1 MDKTRLVTEA
11 ITAGYGS
18 GMTDDLD
25 LLTLRIVRAVAD
37 TGTVTAAAAELG
49 YSQPALSQHLRRAEA
64 RVGHPLLLRA
74 GRGVELTEAG
84 RRLAEHAVHVQAAL
98 DAARQEL
105 DHLGGAASGRVRLA
119 GFPSASSTLVPDVL
133 SQLRASHPGLQVDYV
148 EAEPPEALLLLRDG
162 AVDAAVVF
170 RHAGRP
176 AHDQERVPSQLRE
189 RSLFVDRTVL
199 VLPREHPFAEG
210 DDFAGLRAERW
221 IGGCPRCRGHLLTT
235 CAAAD
240 FEPDVVL
247 ETDNALA
254 VLGLVAAGL
263 GIALLPGL
271 SLQSAAIPAEV
282 RVVTLPPAVARVIG
296 VAHRRGARRVPSIRV
311 LTEAVAAVDPGRHG
325 LETAGSEAAG
335 LDAAG
340 QDAAADARVA
350 TAPHDAVTRAG
361 AEVVSAGPARL
372 TGPSRKVPA
381 P

>member
-1 MDKTRLVTEA
+1 VTGR
-11 ITAGYGS
+11 ITASYGS
-18 GMTDDLD
+18 GVTDDLD
-25 LLTLRIVRAVAD
+25 LLTLRIIRAIAD
-37 TGTVTAAAAELG
+37 HGTVTAAAAELG

-74 GRGVELTEAG
+74 GRGVVLTEAG

-133 SQLRASHPGLQVDYV
+133 SRLRASHPGLQVDYV
-148 EAEPPEALLLLRDG
+148 EAEPPEALALLRDG
-162 AVDAAVVF
+162 TVDAAVVF
-170 RHAGRP
+170 RHAGRV
-176 AHDQERVPSQLRE
+176 AVEHDQVPESLRE
-189 RSLFVDRTVL
+189 RALFVDRTVL
-199 VLPREHPFAEG
+199 VVPRGHAFVEG
-210 DDFAGLRAERW
+210 DDFAALRAERW

-271 SLQSAAIPAEV
+271 SLQSAAVPEEV
-282 RVVTLPPAVARVIG
+282 RVVTLPPAVSRVIA

-311 LTEAVAAVDPGRHG
+311 LTEAVAAVLPEKHG
-325 LETAGSEAAG
+325 LQTAGSGG
-335 LDAAG
+335 L
-340 QDAAADARVA
+340 A
-350 TAPHDAVTRAG
+350 TSRGAVGGRG
-361 AEVVSAGPARL
+361 
-372 TGPSRKVPA
+372 
-381 P
+381 

>member
-1 MDKTRLVTEA
+1 MTAV
-11 ITAGYGS
+11 ITPGYRS
-18 GMTDDLD
+18 RMTDDLD
-25 LLTLRIVRAVAD
+25 LLTLRIIRAVAD

-133 SQLRASHPGLQVDYV
+133 SRLRASHPGLQVDYV
-148 EAEPPEALLLLRDG
+148 EAEPPEALALLRDG
-162 AVDAAVVF
+162 TVDAAVVF
-170 RHAGRP
+170 RHAGR
-176 AHDQERVPSQLRE
+176 AVADRGQVPGSLRE

-199 VLPREHPFAEG
+199 VVPRDHPFAEG
-210 DDFAGLRAERW
+210 DDFASLRTERW

-240 FEPDVVL
+240 FEPEIVL

-271 SLQSAAIPAEV
+271 SLQSAAIPEEV
-282 RVVTLPPAVARVIG
+282 RVVTLPPAVSRVIA

-311 LTEAVAAVDPGRHG
+311 LTEAVAAVLPERHG
-325 LETAGSEAAG
+325 LE
-335 LDAAG
+335 AAG
-340 QDAAADARVA
+340 QDGDGAD
-350 TAPHDAVTRAG
+350 AG
-361 AEVVSAGPARL
+361 AEGVDGTLGAGEGTRDAL
-372 TGPSRKVPA
+372 GIGVGGPS
-381 P
+381 

>member
-1 MDKTRLVTEA
+1 
-11 ITAGYGS
+11 
-18 GMTDDLD
+18 MTDDLD

-37 TGTVTAAAAELG
+37 TGTVTAAAAQLG

-105 DHLGGAASGRVRLA
+105 DHLGGATSGRVRLA

-133 SQLRASHPGLQVDYV
+133 SRLRTSHPGLQVDYV
-148 EAEPPEALLLLRDG
+148 EAEPPEALTLLRDG

-170 RHAGRP
+170 RHAGR
-176 AHDQERVPSQLRE
+176 AATDRESVPESLRE
-189 RSLFVDRTVL
+189 TALFADRTVL
-199 VLPREHPFAEG
+199 VLPRPHPFVEG
-210 DDFAGLRAERW
+210 DDFGTLHAERW

-240 FEPDVVL
+240 FAPEIVL

-271 SLQSAAIPAEV
+271 SLQSAALPEEV
-282 RVVTLPPAVARVIG
+282 RVVTLPPSVSRVIA

-311 LTEAVAAVDPGRHG
+311 LTEAVAAVLPDRHG
-325 LETAGSEAAG
+325 LE
-335 LDAAG
+335 
-340 QDAAADARVA
+340 
-350 TAPHDAVTRAG
+350 AVGPQG
-361 AEVVSAGPARL
+361 AVAGP
-372 TGPSRKVPA
+372 S
-381 P
+381 

>member
-1 MDKTRLVTEA
+1 VTGRITRS
-11 ITAGYGS
+11 YGS
-18 GMTDDLD
+18 DVTDDLD
-25 LLTLRIVRAVAD
+25 LLTLRIIRAIAD
-37 TGTVTAAAAELG
+37 HGTVTAAAAELG

-74 GRGVELTEAG
+74 GRGVVLTEAG

-133 SQLRASHPGLQVDYV
+133 SRLRASHPGLQVDYV
-148 EAEPPEALLLLRDG
+148 EAEPPEALALLRDG
-162 AVDAAVVF
+162 TVDAAVVF
-170 RHAGRP
+170 RHAGRV
-176 AHDQERVPSQLRE
+176 AVEHDQVPESLRE
-189 RSLFVDRTVL
+189 RALFVDRTVL
-199 VLPREHPFAEG
+199 VVPRGHAFVEG
-210 DDFAGLRAERW
+210 DAFAALRAERW

-271 SLQSAAIPAEV
+271 SLQSAAVPEEV
-282 RVVTLPPAVARVIG
+282 RVVTLPPAVSRVIA

-311 LTEAVAAVDPGRHG
+311 LTEAVAAVLPEKHG
-325 LETAGSEAAG
+325 LQTAASGG
-335 LDAAG
+335 L
-340 QDAAADARVA
+340 A
-350 TAPHDAVTRAG
+350 TSRGAVGGRG
-361 AEVVSAGPARL
+361 
-372 TGPSRKVPA
+372 
-381 P
+381 

>member
-1 MDKTRLVTEA
+1 MVTLA
-11 ITAGYGS
+11 ITWRYRS

-37 TGTVTAAAAELG
+37 TGTVTAAAARLG

-64 RVGHPLLLRA
+64 RFGHPLLLRA

-133 SQLRASHPGLQVDYV
+133 SQLRTSHPGLQVDYV
-148 EAEPPEALLLLRDG
+148 EAEPPEALGLLRDG
-162 AVDAAVVF
+162 SVDAALVF
-170 RHAGRP
+170 RHAGRGLS
-176 AHDQERVPSQLRE
+176 ERDEAPEALRE
-189 RSLFVDRTVL
+189 KPLFVDRTVL
-199 VLPREHPFAEG
+199 VLPRTHPFSEG
-210 DDFAGLRAERW
+210 DDFSALHAERW

-235 CAAAD
+235 CAAAG
-240 FEPDVVL
+240 FSPDIVL

-271 SLQSAAIPAEV
+271 SLQSAAIPEEV
-282 RVVTLPPAVARVIG
+282 RVVTLPPAVSRIIA

-311 LTEAVAAVDPGRHG
+311 LTEAVAAVLPARHG
-325 LETAGSEAAG
+325 LETV
-335 LDAAG
+335 
-340 QDAAADARVA
+340 DAR
-350 TAPHDAVTRAG
+350 TDAG
-361 AEVVSAGPARL
+361 VSAEAEAEAELVVG
-372 TGPSRKVPA
+372 GPS
-381 P
+381 

>member
-1 MDKTRLVTEA
+1 
-11 ITAGYGS
+11 
-18 GMTDDLD
+18 MTDDLD

-133 SQLRASHPGLQVDYV
+133 SRLRASHPGLQVDYV
-148 EAEPPEALLLLRDG
+148 EAEPPEALTLLRDG

-170 RHAGRP
+170 RHAGR
-176 AHDQERVPSQLRE
+176 AVTDRENVPESLRE
-189 RSLFVDRTVL
+189 TALFVDRTVL
-199 VLPREHPFAEG
+199 VLPRAHPFAEG
-210 DDFAGLRAERW
+210 DDFGALHAERW

-240 FEPDVVL
+240 FVPDIVL

-271 SLQSAAIPAEV
+271 SLQSAAIPEEV
-282 RVVTLPPAVARVIG
+282 RVVTLPPSVSRVIA
-296 VAHRRGARRVPSIRV
+296 VAHRRGARRVPSIRL
-311 LTEAVAAVDPGRHG
+311 LTEAVAAVLPERHG
-325 LETAGSEAAG
+325 LETAPVSTRGA
-335 LDAAG
+335 LDA
-340 QDAAADARVA
+340 DADPRSDSDSEVPE
-350 TAPHDAVTRAG
+350 APSARAG
-361 AEVVSAGPARL
+361 CPGSGAAVGR
-372 TGPSRKVPA
+372 PS
-381 P
+381 